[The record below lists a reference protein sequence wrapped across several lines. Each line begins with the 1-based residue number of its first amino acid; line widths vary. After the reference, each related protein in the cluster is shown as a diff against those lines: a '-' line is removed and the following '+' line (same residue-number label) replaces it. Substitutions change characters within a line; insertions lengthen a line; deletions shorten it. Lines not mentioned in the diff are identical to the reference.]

1 MKSVDEIPALA
12 VVIPAYNA
20 ATYLRRSLKA
30 LREASPDVPVTVVDP
45 GSSDDT
51 SAVAEELG
59 ARVIRLPQREGPARA
74 RNVGVKETPAE
85 VILFL
90 DSDCVPH
97 DDVTE
102 KVERAFAEEPGLV
115 SLTGSYD
122 AKPPG
127 PGFFSQYMNLRHRF
141 FHQHARREDATFWAG
156 CGAVRRESFLAL
168 GGFDAERYP
177 RPQIEDIE
185 LGLRLRGAGITR
197 LDPEL
202 QVTHLKQWSLRD
214 VVMTDIQCRAI
225 PWARLILT
233 TGELPNDLN
242 LGWSQRFAS
251 LLAPLA
257 LLAVVALPVALLLG
271 SWGAAGVCV
280 LPLAASLA
288 LHAGWLRFFAQLR
301 GGGFALRAWWFHQV
315 HLFYSAVTLV
325 LVTLSHLIRR

>member
-1 MKSVDEIPALA
+1 MSETPTLA
-12 VVIPAYNA
+12 VVIPAFDA
-20 ATYLRRSLKA
+20 AGYLRRSLGT
-30 LREASPDVPVTVVDP
+30 LRELSPDVPVTVVDA

-51 SAVAEELG
+51 AAVAEELG

-74 RNVGVKETPAE
+74 RNVGVRETRAD

-97 DDVTE
+97 ADVARR
-102 KVERAFAEEPGLV
+102 VERAFADEPALV

-122 AKPPG
+122 ATPPG

-141 FHQHARREDATFWAG
+141 FHQRARQRDATFWAG
-156 CGAVRRESFLAL
+156 CGAVRREGFLAV

-185 LGLRLRGAGITR
+185 LGLRMRETGITR

-214 VVMTDIQCRAI
+214 VIETDIRCRAI
-225 PWARLILT
+225 PWARLILA

-242 LGWSQRFAS
+242 LSWSQRLAS
-251 LLAPLA
+251 LLSPLA
-257 LLAVVALPVALLLG
+257 LVAVFAAPAALVTR
-271 SWGAAGVCV
+271 SWGV
-280 LPLAASLA
+280 LLASSLVLAASLG
-288 LHAGWLRFFAQLR
+288 LHASWLGFFARLR
-301 GGGFALRAWWFHQV
+301 GPGFALRAWWFHQV
-315 HLFYSAVTLV
+315 HLLYSAATFALV
-325 LVTLSHLIRR
+325 VLAHWIRR

>member
-1 MKSVDEIPALA
+1 MSEPVSLA
-12 VVIPAYNA
+12 VVIPAFDA
-20 ATYLRRSLKA
+20 GHYLRRSLAA
-30 LREASPDVPVTVVDP
+30 LRESAPDVPVTVVDA

-51 SAVAEELG
+51 AQVAEELG
-59 ARVIRLPQREGPARA
+59 ARVIRLPQREGPALA
-74 RNVGVKETPAE
+74 RNIGVRETQAD

-97 DDVTE
+97 ADVSQI
-102 KVERAFAEEPGLV
+102 VERAFNADASLV

-141 FHQHARREDATFWAG
+141 FHQRARQYDATFWAG

-185 LGLRLRGAGITR
+185 LGLRMRGLGTTK

-214 VVMTDIQCRAI
+214 VVETDIRCRAI
-225 PWARLILT
+225 PWARLILA

-242 LGWSQRFAS
+242 LSWSQRLAS
-251 LLAPLA
+251 LLSPLA
-257 LLAVVALPVALLLG
+257 LVAVIAAPTALVTR
-271 SWGAAGVCV
+271 SWGV
-280 LPLAASLA
+280 LLVSGLVLAASLG
-288 LHAGWLRFFAQLR
+288 LHASWLRFFARLR
-301 GGGFALRAWWFHQV
+301 GPGFALLAWWFHQV
-315 HLFYSAVTLV
+315 HLLYSAATLA
-325 LVTLSHLIRR
+325 LVTAGHLIRR